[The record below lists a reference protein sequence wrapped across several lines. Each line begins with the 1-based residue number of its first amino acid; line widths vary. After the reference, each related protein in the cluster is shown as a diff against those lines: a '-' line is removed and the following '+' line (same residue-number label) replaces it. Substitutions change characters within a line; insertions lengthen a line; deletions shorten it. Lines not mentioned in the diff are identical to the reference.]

1 MTLCRNKT
9 STMQSTADSLS
20 LGDRYPKE
28 KFALFHAIL
37 ETIVTYLTNIDLNQ
51 YHLKQ
56 FVAWIL

>member
-9 STMQSTADSLS
+9 SIMQSTADSLS

-28 KFALFHAIL
+28 KCASFHAIL
-37 ETIVTYLTNIDLNQ
+37 ETIVTYLANIDLNQ